1 MPTTLVAVRHGKP
14 VTEGY
19 FDPDL
24 YPLSKEGKIKQK
36 EIVKRLKKDDV
47 VADVIYS
54 SPLLRAVQTAEIIA
68 EAYDLEV
75 NEIKALNEF
84 DEDEL
89 LQLLFL
95 HKNKTVFFIGHAPT
109 LAYFVNKLVGEDV
122 LEEGLER
129 SSAAILEFEYDIDYG
144 KAKFIKYYKR
154 NQ

>member
-14 VTEGY
+14 ITEGY

-36 EIVKRLKKDDV
+36 EIVKRLKKDNIIP
-47 VADVIYS
+47 DVIYS
-54 SPLLRAVQTAEIIA
+54 SPLLRSLKTAKVIA
-68 EAYDLEV
+68 EAYELEI

-95 HKNKTVFFIGHAPT
+95 QKNKTVFFVGHAPT
-109 LAYFVNKLVGEDV
+109 LANFVNKLVGEDI
-122 LEEGLER
+122 LKEGLER
-129 SSAAILEFEYDIDYG
+129 SSAAILEFEDDIDYG
-144 KAKFIKYYKR
+144 KAKFIKYYKP
-154 NQ
+154 